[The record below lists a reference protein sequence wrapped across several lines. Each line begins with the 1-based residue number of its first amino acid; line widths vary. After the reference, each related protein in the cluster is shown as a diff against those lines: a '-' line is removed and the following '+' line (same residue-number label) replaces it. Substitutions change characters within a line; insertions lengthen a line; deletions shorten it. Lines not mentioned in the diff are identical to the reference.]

1 MVAWRKIVR
10 YIFIPF
16 LAILLMSH
24 NSYALELTQD
34 VDSVYSWKN
43 PQIWCMVFGGSLY
56 SNGSD
61 TCIVGPNTGTAW
73 QGSGVSY
80 IKTANIN
87 LVQNDY
93 YQVFLDVS
101 MSNGAES
108 HIPVVWNLGTT
119 ANYDIVS
126 FKQVSESNNLGSS
139 ASNEAYVVTYEIIL
153 KGLYNNSSFPI
164 ELGYPAGDINMIYL
178 AGDFYTSNMDV
189 RVSRVNQYHPRSAL
203 SNSDVVNAINNLTNN
218 TPSASDIGEAVNA
231 PEEEAASNIENQS
244 TSDVD
249 TGDTSSA
256 MSIIGNMQN
265 IVGIIEDVP
274 LREDCVIVG
283 NLGNINLGNINFCS
297 GRSNLSTVADF
308 GNAVFAFT
316 TTLAGS
322 IYLIRKTLKLIDWA
336 RGD

>member
-1 MVAWRKIVR
+1 MVAWRKIIR
-10 YIFIPF
+10 YIFIPI

-24 NSYALELTQD
+24 NTFAIEPDAGVVFAYAGSGGVYTSCNYTWTTSMCTPTNPSLTGFSFYPTSSITLTSGSYWLEAYITFSSNGTSDAPLVVGVPTYSPEGTI
-34 VDSVYSWKN
+34 VAFDSVSSTTR
-43 PQIWCMVFGGSLY
+43 GSTTVRIYRLLMK
-56 SNGSD
+56 
-61 TCIVGPNTGTAW
+61 W
-73 QGSGVSY
+73 SG
-80 IKTANIN
+80 
-87 LVQNDY
+87 
-93 YQVFLDVS
+93 
-101 MSNGAES
+101 
-108 HIPVVWNLGTT
+108 GTT
-119 ANYDIVS
+119 INSSNYINI
-126 FKQVSESNNLGSS
+126 SNSS
-139 ASNEAYVVTYEIIL
+139 AWVNTQGYMVNSFTFYKETTNTDATNQQII
-153 KGLYNNSSFPI
+153 
-164 ELGYPAGDINMIYL
+164 
-178 AGDFYTSNMDV
+178 
-189 RVSRVNQYHPRSAL
+189 
-203 SNSDVVNAINNLTNN
+203 NAINNLNSTIESN
-218 TPSASDIGEAVNA
+218 TPPSAEEIADAVNA
-231 PEEEAASNIENQS
+231 PEEEAVENIENQS
-244 TSDVD
+244 TSDID